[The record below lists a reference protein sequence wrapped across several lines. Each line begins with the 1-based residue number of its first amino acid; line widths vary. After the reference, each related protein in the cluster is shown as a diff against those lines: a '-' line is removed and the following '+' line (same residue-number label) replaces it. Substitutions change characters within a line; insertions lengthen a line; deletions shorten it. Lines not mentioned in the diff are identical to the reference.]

1 MKRAS
6 LALIA
11 VMAAVGLTTGCATKN
26 YVRQQVTPLV
36 NKTDELDQL
45 TAKNSRDIRDVDT
58 RAQAGIQDVQTKAAA
73 ADQKA
78 QAAGQQADQAQ
89 SLASQTS
96 TGVNRLTGVVAN
108 LDNYQPVVTTSV
120 HFGFDHAE
128 LTKKA
133 KEALDELGAEVGKQK
148 HYIIEVEGGTDSVG
162 DANYNYQLSQR
173 RADAVIQYLVSTYQ
187 VPAYRIYVI
196 GLGKDKPAS
205 PNKTS
210 KGRADNR
217 RVEVRLMTNGV
228 ESEGSP
234 ASSSGS
240 ALMAPPK

>member
-1 MKRAS
+1 MKHTGF
-6 LALIA
+6 ALIA
-11 VMAAVGLTTGCATKN
+11 MMAAVGLSTGCATKN

-36 NKTDELDQL
+36 NKTDELDQM

-58 RAQAGIQDVQTKAAA
+58 RAQAGIQDVQSKAAA

-89 SLASQTS
+89 SLASQTA

-108 LDNYQPVVTTSV
+108 LDSYHSVVDAAV
-120 HFGFDHAE
+120 HFGFNRAD
-128 LTKKA
+128 LSKKA
-133 KEALDELGAEVGKQK
+133 QEALDELGGELAKQK

-162 DANYNYQLSQR
+162 DSAYNYELSQR
-173 RADAVIQYLVSTYQ
+173 RADAVIQYLVANYQ

-196 GLGKDKPAS
+196 GLGKDKPIAS
-205 PNKTS
+205 NKTA

-217 RVEVRLMTNGV
+217 RVDVHLMTNNV
-228 ESEGSP
+228 ESDTSASNAGSP
-234 ASSSGS
+234 GA
-240 ALMAPPK
+240 APPQ

>member
-1 MKRAS
+1 MKHKS
-6 LALIA
+6 FALI
-11 VMAAVGLTTGCATKN
+11 VVAAVALTTGCATKN

-36 NKTDELDQL
+36 NKTDELDQM
-45 TAKNSRDIRDVDT
+45 TAKNARDIRDVDT

-89 SLASQTS
+89 SLASQTA

-108 LDNYQPVVTTSV
+108 LDSYTPVVETSV
-120 HFGFDHAE
+120 HFAFDHAE
-128 LTKKA
+128 LSKKA
-133 KEALDELGAEVGKQK
+133 KDALDELGAEVGKQK

-162 DANYNYQLSQR
+162 DSSYNYQLSQR
-173 RADAVIQYLVSTYQ
+173 RADAVIQYLVQKYD
-187 VPAYRIYVI
+187 VPAFRVYVI

-205 PNKTS
+205 SNKTS

-217 RVEVRLMTNGV
+217 RVEVRLMTNGL
-228 ESEGSP
+228 ESEPSSAGASPSPGSQP
-234 ASSSGS
+234 
-240 ALMAPPK
+240 

>member
-1 MKRAS
+1 MKHTG
-6 LALIA
+6 LALI
-11 VMAAVGLTTGCATKN
+11 VVAAVGLTTGCATKN

-58 RAQAGIQDVQTKAAA
+58 RAQAGIQGVQAKAAA

-89 SLASQTS
+89 SLASQTA

-108 LDNYQPVVTTSV
+108 LDNYQPVVNTSV
-120 HFGFDHAE
+120 HFGFDQAE
-128 LTKKA
+128 LSKKA
-133 KEALDELGAEVGKQK
+133 KEALDELGAEVAKQK

-173 RADAVIQYLVSTYQ
+173 RADAVIQYLVANYQ

-205 PNKTS
+205 SNKTAQ
-210 KGRADNR
+210 GRSDNR

-228 ESEGSP
+228 ESETS
-234 ASSSGS
+234 ASSGTGS
-240 ALMAPPK
+240 VQAAPPQ

>member
-1 MKRAS
+1 MKHTS

-11 VMAAVGLTTGCATKN
+11 IVAAVGLTTGCATKN

-36 NKTDELDQL
+36 NKTDELDQI
-45 TAKNSRDIRDVDT
+45 TAKNARDIRDVDT

-89 SLASQTS
+89 SLASQTA

-108 LDNYQPVVTTSV
+108 LDNYQSVVDTSV
-120 HFGFDHAE
+120 HFAFGRAE
-128 LTKKA
+128 LSKKA
-133 KEALDELGAEVGKQK
+133 KEALDELGAEVAKQK

-162 DANYNYQLSQR
+162 DSAYNYELSQR
-173 RADAVIQYLVSTYQ
+173 RADAVIQYLVSNYQ

-196 GLGKDKPAS
+196 GLGKDKPIS
-205 PNKTS
+205 SNKTA

-217 RVEVRLMTNGV
+217 RVDVRLMTNGL
-228 ESEGSP
+228 ESDTSASTGSP
-234 ASSSGS
+234 GT
-240 ALMAPPK
+240 APQP